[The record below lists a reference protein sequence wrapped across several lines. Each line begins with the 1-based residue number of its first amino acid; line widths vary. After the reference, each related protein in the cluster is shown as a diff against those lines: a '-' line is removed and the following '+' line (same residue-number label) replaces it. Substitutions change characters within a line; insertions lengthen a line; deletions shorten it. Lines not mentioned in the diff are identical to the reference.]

1 MEKTIIWGL
10 LGITF
15 CICIFLAWYFTHK
28 AKHQE
33 RLMMIEKGMNPNEE
47 MNTGGGL
54 KSAMFKLGIVIIG
67 LSIGLAI
74 IPILGSINP
83 SLVNSNA
90 TIMSILGICGGS
102 ALVIA
107 NRLSSSKK

>member
-1 MEKTIIWGL
+1 MDSTTVLGL
-10 LGITF
+10 IGITF

-33 RLMMIEKGMNPNEE
+33 RLLMIEKGMNPNEE
-47 MNTGGGL
+47 LNKESGI
-54 KSAMFKLGIVIIG
+54 KSTMFKLGIVIIG
-67 LSIGLAI
+67 LGIGLAI
-74 IPILGSINP
+74 IAILVELH
-83 SLVNSNA
+83 SLGRSNA
-90 TIMSILGICGGS
+90 TPMSILGICGGA

>member
-1 MEKTIIWGL
+1 MENTIIWGL
-10 LGITF
+10 ITITF
-15 CICIFLAWYFTHK
+15 GICIFLAWYFTHK
-28 AKHQE
+28 ARHQE

-47 MNTGGGL
+47 LNKNGGI

-74 IPILGSINP
+74 ISILVEFH
-83 SLVNSNA
+83 SLGISNA
-90 TIMSILGICGGS
+90 TPMSILGLCGGT

-107 NRLSSSKK
+107 NRLSSTKK